1 MKSTKLASLGL
12 AALMGISVLA
22 GCGSKKESNTTASD
36 SKDVTLT
43 VWTPSEDQ
51 SDEQGNWLKKQ
62 LDAFQEAHPEWK
74 LTFNTGVC
82 PEGDAK
88 TLVAADPSAAA
99 DVYMFANDQIPD
111 LLKANAIA
119 ELGGSAVEAIKK
131 NNSDITVDT
140 VTYENSVYGVPFTA
154 NTWFMY
160 YDKRVFSEDDV
171 KNLDTMLTKG
181 KVGFPLS
188 NSWYIQAFY
197 AANGCTLFGENG
209 ADAKA
214 GIDFGG
220 EKGTAVTNYLVDLVQ
235 NPNFKDAAGLTP
247 STLADGTI
255 NALFSGTWD
264 YKAVVEALGEENVG
278 IVAPPKYTLMVRKF
292 S

>member
-36 SKDVTLT
+36 SKEVTLT

-51 SDEQGNWLKKQ
+51 SEEQGNWLKKQ

-160 YDKRVFSEDDV
+160 
-171 KNLDTMLTKG
+171 
-181 KVGFPLS
+181 
-188 NSWYIQAFY
+188 
-197 AANGCTLFGENG
+197 
-209 ADAKA
+209 
-214 GIDFGG
+214 
-220 EKGTAVTNYLVDLVQ
+220 
-235 NPNFKDAAGLTP
+235 
-247 STLADGTI
+247 
-255 NALFSGTWD
+255 
-264 YKAVVEALGEENVG
+264 
-278 IVAPPKYTLMVRKF
+278 
-292 S
+292 